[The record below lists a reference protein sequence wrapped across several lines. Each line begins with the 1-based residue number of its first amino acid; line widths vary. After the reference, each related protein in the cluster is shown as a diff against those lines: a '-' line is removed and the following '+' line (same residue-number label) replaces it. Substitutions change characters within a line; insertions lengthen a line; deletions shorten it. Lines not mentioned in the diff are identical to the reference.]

1 MFSIFWLLI
10 FCLIFCTSVSDDSSI
25 SSFIVF
31 VERSFD
37 NIKKYL
43 YSWFEIIA
51 KIGIPSPHNFKGSNY
66 PFCNCWHEFRRYNQV
81 GLADQKCQVWSSW
94 CMMVCVWKQEY
105 AAWGSVFTIID
116 KTFISFM
123 SWSILFWTYSRLYLE
138 EPMTAP
144 KWHWPWVV
152 ILTVNARCL
161 AFSFTINHDFNAS
174 G

>member
-51 KIGIPSPHNFKGSNY
+51 KIGIPSPHNFKGSNH

-94 CMMVCVWKQEY
+94 CMMVCVWMFLWSKSMQLEVLLLL
-105 AAWGSVFTIID
+105 SLT
-116 KTFISFM
+116 KPSF
-123 SWSILFWTYSRLYLE
+123 RL
-138 EPMTAP
+138 
-144 KWHWPWVV
+144 WVHQFCFQHFHV
-152 ILTVNARCL
+152 CI
-161 AFSFTINHDFNAS
+161 
-174 G
+174 